1 MAIPV
6 YGLSACSSGGYVHLA
21 EMDSCIVSRTQ
32 SQFGDQNFDRFGTVG
47 MVDYIDVLYW
57 YWTGQIQPTA
67 EDVRVLGWWYYKL
80 VST

>member
-47 MVDYIDVLYW
+47 MVDYIDVLY
-57 YWTGQIQPTA
+57 
-67 EDVRVLGWWYYKL
+67 
-80 VST
+80 